1 MSTVTKGEIASNGRV
16 KEIKTVGVVGW
27 GRMGGEMGRRL
38 MHRGVT
44 VVGTD
49 PSAEA
54 VESMRA
60 AGATPLTG
68 ASQVAAVA
76 DLVLVVV
83 VNDAQVRDVVFGTDG
98 IIESARR
105 GTVVAICS
113 SVRPDTCEVAA
124 AVAARHQVQ
133 VLDVAL
139 VGGERAAEQGRL
151 TLMCGGDPNALDRCE
166 PVFAAFAKDVC
177 HLGALGTGQVA
188 KTANNILLWSA
199 LRADVEVLRLAK
211 ALGVAPGRLRTALNS
226 GTGANQPLLDWG
238 MHRLRWPKEDLEMA
252 LALAE
257 EAGVDV
263 PLVRALEPLMAE
275 LSTDDL
281 DELR

>member
-1 MSTVTKGEIASNGRV
+1 MSTATKGETASNGRV

-49 PSAEA
+49 PSGEA
-54 VESMRA
+54 VEWMRV
-60 AGATPLTG
+60 AGATPLTV
-68 ASQVAAVA
+68 ASQVAAAA

-83 VNDAQVRDVVFGTDG
+83 GDDAQVRDVV
-98 IIESARR
+98 
-105 GTVVAICS
+105 
-113 SVRPDTCEVAA
+113 
-124 AVAARHQVQ
+124 
-133 VLDVAL
+133 L
-139 VGGERAAEQGRL
+139 VGGERAAEQGGL

-177 HLGALGTGQVA
+177 HLGAIGTGQVA

-226 GTGANQPLLDWG
+226 GTGANQPLVDLG
-238 MHRLRWPKEDLEMA
+238 MHRLRWPKKDLEMA

>member
-1 MSTVTKGEIASNGRV
+1 MSTVAKDEPVGRV
-16 KEIKTVGVVGW
+16 REIKTVGVVGW
-27 GRMGGEMGRRL
+27 GRMGAEMGRWL
-38 MHRGVT
+38 MRRGVP

-49 PSAEA
+49 PSADA

-60 AGATPLTG
+60 AGATPLPG
-68 ASQVAAVA
+68 ASQVAATA

-83 VNDAQVRDVVFGTDG
+83 VDDAQVRDVVFGADG
-98 IIESARR
+98 VIESARP

-113 SVRPDTCEVAA
+113 SVRPDTCEIAA
-124 AVAARHQVQ
+124 AVAGRRRVK

-139 VGGERAAEQGRL
+139 VGGERAAEQGGL
-151 TLMCGGDPNALDRCE
+151 TLMCGGDAEALDRCS
-166 PVFAAFAKDVC
+166 PVFSAFAKDIC

-211 ALGVAPGRLRTALNS
+211 ALGVAPGRLRNVLNS
-226 GTGANQPLLDWG
+226 GTGANQPLADWG
-238 MHRLRWPKEDLEMA
+238 MHRLRWPKKDLEVA

-263 PLVRALEPLMAE
+263 PFVRALEPLMAE
-275 LSTDDL
+275 LTKDDL
-281 DELR
+281 DDLR